1 MQEKMTMAE
10 QTNVTVTA
18 EAVEKQREH
27 QNKNYLSPRD
37 YIAYNLSGFGDK
49 NWDTF
54 NSRNASFFN
63 RNILG
68 VSAWTLSKASVVSG
82 IADTLDNAVS
92 GAIIDRTRTRWG
104 RVRPFLVL
112 TLPLWCIAQG
122 VNWSLPTNL
131 NQSLYMVIFSVLYY
145 LGSIA
150 NSFYA
155 PAYGAL
161 LYNLTPNVD
170 ERNRLIATD
179 TYADLIGGSVLP
191 EIFKLLVDILP
202 KTLAR
207 RTIYMGG
214 AYAGVVMVIIFRI
227 YGFFALRE
235 RVPLAS
241 REQMN
246 EVSVWKSLKSV
257 AGCRPMWVLLIKNFF
272 GVGKGVSSQIESDF
286 WINCYGKLSYSTIA
300 GLFTGLPSYFV
311 LPFAPKLSRKF
322 GVRNLCSGSYA
333 FCGLSYILM
342 YLVGF
347 QPFGKSRKV
356 LNIIWIT
363 FGLTVCGS
371 LNSIQRYSSTAMTG
385 DLYDYVEWKTGIRNE
400 GMINAAMGY
409 VSLVTNQVANLISG
423 ALITKLGIR
432 TTYINGNFVP
442 SDDPV
447 LLRNIWIVLAL
458 CPGLGRLA
466 KGITL
471 LFFNVNGKTKEKMME
486 ELAVARAAKV
496 ADAKPDEV

>member
-1 MQEKMTMAE
+1 MIDEKTAL
-10 QTNVTVTA
+10 TA
-18 EAVEKQREH
+18 EEIAIQKQREH
-27 QNKNYLSPRD
+27 QSKNYLSPSD

-68 VSAWTLSKASVVSG
+68 VSAWTLSKASVVSS
-82 IADTLDNAVS
+82 IADTIDNAFS

-122 VNWSLPTNL
+122 VNWSLPVNL
-131 NQSLYMVIFSVLYY
+131 SQSMYMVIFSVLYY

-150 NSFYA
+150 NSFYS

-179 TYADLIGGSVLP
+179 TYADLIGGGILP

-214 AYAGVVMVIIFRI
+214 AYAGVIMVIIFRI

-246 EVSVWKSLKSV
+246 EVSVWKSFKSV
-257 AGCRPMWVLLIKNFF
+257 AGCRPMWVLLIKGFF
-272 GVGKGVSSQIESDF
+272 GVGKGTSSQVESDF

-300 GLFTGLPSYFV
+300 GIFTGLPSYFV

-322 GVRNLCSGSYA
+322 GVRNLCSGSYM
-333 FCGLSYILM
+333 FCGLSYLIM

-347 QPFGKSRKV
+347 EPFGKARKV
-356 LNIIWIT
+356 FNIIWIT
-363 FGLTVCGS
+363 FALTICGS

-409 VSLVTNQVANLISG
+409 VSLLTNQLSTLLSG
-423 ALITKLGIR
+423 ALITKLGIK

-442 SDDPV
+442 SDDPI

-458 CPGLGRLA
+458 CPAIGRFM
-466 KGITL
+466 KGVTL

-496 ADAKPDEV
+496 MDTGAAANEE

>member
-1 MQEKMTMAE
+1 MAE
-10 QTNVTVTA
+10 ETRILTPEE
-18 EAVEKQREH
+18 EAVQKQREH
-27 QNKNYLSPRD
+27 QNKNYLSPKD

-68 VSAWTLSKASVVSG
+68 VSAWTLSKASVVSS
-82 IADTLDNAVS
+82 IADTLDNAIS
-92 GAIIDRTRTRWG
+92 GPIIDRTRTRWG

-122 VNWSLPTNL
+122 MNWSLPTNL
-131 NQSLYMVIFSVLYY
+131 SQSVYLVIFSILYY

-161 LYNLTPNVD
+161 LYNLTPNID

-214 AYAGVVMVIIFRI
+214 AYAGVLMVIIFRI

-246 EVSVWKSLKSV
+246 EVSVWKSFKSV
-257 AGCRPMWVLLIKNFF
+257 AGCRPMWVVLIKGFF
-272 GVGKGVSSQIESDF
+272 GVGKGMSSQIESDF

-300 GLFTGLPSYFV
+300 GIFTGLPSYFV
-311 LPFAPKLSRKF
+311 LPFAPKLTRKM
-322 GVRNLCSGSYA
+322 GVRNLCCASYA
-333 FCGLSYILM
+333 FCGLSYFIM

-363 FGLTVCGS
+363 IALTVCGS

-409 VSLVTNQVANLISG
+409 VSLLTNQASTLISG

-432 TTYINGNFVP
+432 TSYVNGNFVP

-458 CPGLGRLA
+458 CPAIGRFM
-466 KGITL
+466 KGVTL
-471 LFFNVNGKTKEKMME
+471 MFFNVNGKTKERMME

-496 ADAKPDEV
+496 MDKSDKETEQ

>member
-1 MQEKMTMAE
+1 MADEK
-10 QTNVTVTA
+10 TVLTA
-18 EAVEKQREH
+18 EEIAVQKQREH

-68 VSAWTLSKASVVSG
+68 VSAWTLSKASVVSS
-82 IADTLDNAVS
+82 IADTLDNAIS
-92 GAIIDRTRTRWG
+92 GPIIDRTRTRWG

-112 TLPLWCIAQG
+112 TLPIWCIAQG
-122 VNWSLPTNL
+122 VNWSLPVNL
-131 NQSLYMVIFSVLYY
+131 SQSLYMVIFSVLYY

-150 NSFYA
+150 NSFYG

-161 LYNLTPNVD
+161 LYNLTPNLD

-179 TYADLIGGSVLP
+179 TYADLIGGSILP

-214 AYAGVVMVIIFRI
+214 AYAGVIMVIIFRI

-246 EVSVWKSLKSV
+246 EVSVWKSFKSV
-257 AGCRPMWVLLIKNFF
+257 AGCRPMWVVLIKSFF
-272 GVGKGVSSQIESDF
+272 GVGKGTSAQIESDF

-300 GLFTGLPSYFV
+300 GIFTGLPSYFV
-311 LPFAPKLSRKF
+311 LPFAPKLTRKF
-322 GVRNLCSGSYA
+322 GVRNLCSGSYMI
-333 FCGLSYILM
+333 CGICYFVM
-342 YLVGF
+342 YLIGF
-347 QPFGKSRKV
+347 QPFGKAKKV
-356 LNIIWIT
+356 LNIAWVT
-363 FGLTVCGS
+363 LALTACGS

-385 DLYDYVEWKTGIRNE
+385 DLYDYVEWQTGIRNE

-409 VSLVTNQVANLISG
+409 VSLLTNQASTLISG
-423 ALITKLGIR
+423 ALISKLGIK

-442 SDDPV
+442 SDDPI

-458 CPGLGRLA
+458 CPAIGRFL
-466 KGITL
+466 KGVTL
-471 LFFNVNGKTKEKMME
+471 LFFNVNGKTKERMME

-496 ADAKPDEV
+496 MDKGSTENAE

>member
-1 MQEKMTMAE
+1 MAE
-10 QTNVTVTA
+10 ETRILTPEE
-18 EAVEKQREH
+18 EAVQKQREH
-27 QNKNYLSPRD
+27 QNKNYLSPKD

-68 VSAWTLSKASVVSG
+68 VSAWTLSKASVVSS
-82 IADTLDNAVS
+82 IADTLDNAIS
-92 GAIIDRTRTRWG
+92 GPIIDRTRTRWG
-104 RVRPFLVL
+104 RVKPFLVL

-122 VNWSLPTNL
+122 MNWSLPTNL
-131 NQSLYMVIFSVLYY
+131 SQSVYLVIFSILYY

-161 LYNLTPNVD
+161 LYNLTPNID

-214 AYAGVVMVIIFRI
+214 AYAGVLMVIIFRI

-246 EVSVWKSLKSV
+246 EVSVWKSFKSV
-257 AGCRPMWVLLIKNFF
+257 AGCRPMWVVLIKGFF
-272 GVGKGVSSQIESDF
+272 GVGKGMSSQIESDF

-300 GLFTGLPSYFV
+300 GIFTGLPSYFV
-311 LPFAPKLSRKF
+311 LPFAPKLTRKM
-322 GVRNLCSGSYA
+322 GVRNLCCASYA
-333 FCGLSYILM
+333 FCGLSYFIM

-363 FGLTVCGS
+363 IALTVCGS

-409 VSLVTNQVANLISG
+409 VSLLTNQASTLISG

-432 TTYINGNFVP
+432 TSYVNGNFVP

-458 CPGLGRLA
+458 CPAIGRFM
-466 KGITL
+466 KGVTL
-471 LFFNVNGKTKEKMME
+471 MFFNVNGKTKERMME

-496 ADAKPDEV
+496 MDKSDKETEQ

>member
-1 MQEKMTMAE
+1 MAE
-10 QTNVTVTA
+10 EKILTA
-18 EAVEKQREH
+18 EQEAVERQKDQ

-68 VSAWTLSKASVVSG
+68 VSAWTLSKASVVSSV
-82 IADTLDNAVS
+82 ADTLDNAIS
-92 GAIIDRTRTRWG
+92 GPIIDRTRTRWG

-122 VNWSLPTNL
+122 VNWALPTDL
-131 NQSLYMVIFSVLYY
+131 NQTLYLVIFSVLYY

-150 NSFYA
+150 NSFYG

-214 AYAGVVMVIIFRI
+214 AYAGVLMVIVFRI

-241 REQMN
+241 RAQMN
-246 EVSVWKSLKSV
+246 EVSVWKSFKSV
-257 AGCRPMWVLLIKNFF
+257 AKCRPMWALLVKNFF

-300 GLFTGLPSYFV
+300 GIFTGLPSYFV
-311 LPFAPKLSRKF
+311 LPFAPRLSRKF
-322 GVRNLCSGSYA
+322 GVRNLGSATYM
-333 FCGLSYILM
+333 FCGLSYFLM
-342 YLVGF
+342 YLIGY
-347 QPFGKSRKV
+347 QPFGKARKV
-356 LNIIWIT
+356 FNIAWIT
-363 FGLTVCGS
+363 IALTVCGS
-371 LNSIQRYSSTAMTG
+371 LNSIQRYCSTAMTG

-409 VSLVTNQVANLISG
+409 VSLITNQVSTLISG
-423 ALITKLGIR
+423 GLITKLGIK

-442 SDDPV
+442 SDDPI

-458 CPGLGRLA
+458 CPAIGRFA
-466 KGITL
+466 KGVSL
-471 LFFNVNGKTKEKMME
+471 LFFNVHGKTREKMMAD
-486 ELAVARAAKV
+486 LAVARAAKV
-496 ADAKPDEV
+496 TDTGKAQQTEE

>member
-1 MQEKMTMAE
+1 MAE
-10 QTNVTVTA
+10 ENKVLTTQD
-18 EAVEKQREH
+18 EAVEKQLSH
-27 QNKNYLSPRD
+27 QHKNYLSPRD
-37 YIAYNLSGFGDK
+37 YVAYNLSGFGDK

-68 VSAWTLSKASVVSG
+68 VDALTLSEASVVSS
-82 IADTLDNAVS
+82 IADTLDNAIS
-92 GAIIDRTRTRWG
+92 GPIIDRTRTRWG
-104 RVRPFLVL
+104 RVRPFLIL
-112 TLPLWCIAQG
+112 TLPIWCIAQG

-131 NQSLYMVIFSVLYY
+131 SQSFYMVIFSVLYY
-145 LGSIA
+145 LASIA
-150 NSFYA
+150 NSFYT

-179 TYADLIGGSVLP
+179 TYADLIGGSIFP

-214 AYAGVVMVIIFRI
+214 AYACVLMVIIFRI

-246 EVSVWKSLKSV
+246 EVSVWKSFKSV
-257 AGCRPMWVLLIKNFF
+257 AKCRPMWVILIKSSF
-272 GVGKGVSSQIESDF
+272 GVGKAVSAQIESDF

-300 GLFTGLPSYFV
+300 GIFTGLPSYFV
-311 LPFAPKLSRKF
+311 LPFAPKLARKM
-322 GVRNLCSGSYA
+322 GVRNLCSASYS
-333 FCGLSYILM
+333 FCGLSYLIM
-342 YLVGF
+342 YLIGY

-363 FGLTVCGS
+363 FALTVCGS
-371 LNSIQRYSSTAMTG
+371 VNSIQRFSSTAMTG
-385 DLYDYVEWKTGIRNE
+385 DLYDYVEWTTGIRNE

-409 VSLVTNQVANLISG
+409 VSLISNQAATLFSG
-423 ALITKLGIR
+423 ALISKLGIK
-432 TTYINGNFVP
+432 TAYINGNFVP
-442 SDDPV
+442 SEDPK
-447 LLRNIWIVLAL
+447 LLKNIWLVLAL
-458 CPGLGRLA
+458 CPGIGRLA
-466 KGITL
+466 KGLVL
-471 LFFNVNGKTKEKMME
+471 LLFNVNGKTKEKMMA

-496 ADAKPDEV
+496 TQD

>member
-1 MQEKMTMAE
+1 MAE
-10 QTNVTVTA
+10 ETKILTPEE
-18 EAVEKQREH
+18 EAVAKQRDH

-68 VSAWTLSKASVVSG
+68 VSAWTLSKASVVSS
-82 IADTLDNAVS
+82 IADTLDNAIS
-92 GAIIDRTRTRWG
+92 GPIIDRTRTRWG
-104 RVRPFLVL
+104 RVKPFLVL

-122 VNWSLPTNL
+122 MNWSLPTNL
-131 NQSLYMVIFSVLYY
+131 SQSVYLVIFSILYY

-161 LYNLTPNVD
+161 LYNLTPNID

-214 AYAGVVMVIIFRI
+214 AYAGVLMVIVFRI

-246 EVSVWKSLKSV
+246 EVSVWKSFKSV
-257 AGCRPMWVLLIKNFF
+257 AGCRPMWVVLIKGFF
-272 GVGKGVSSQIESDF
+272 GVGKGMSSQIESDF

-300 GLFTGLPSYFV
+300 GIFTGLPSYFV
-311 LPFAPKLSRKF
+311 LPFAPKLTRKM
-322 GVRNLCSGSYA
+322 GVRNLCSASYA
-333 FCGLSYILM
+333 FCGLSYFIM

-363 FGLTVCGS
+363 IALTVCGS

-409 VSLVTNQVANLISG
+409 VSLLTNQASTLISG
-423 ALITKLGIR
+423 ALITRLGIR
-432 TTYINGNFVP
+432 TSYVNGNFVP

-458 CPGLGRLA
+458 CPAIGRFM
-466 KGITL
+466 KGVTL
-471 LFFNVNGKTKEKMME
+471 MFFNVNGKTKEKMME
-486 ELAVARAAKV
+486 DLAVARAAKV
-496 ADAKPDEV
+496 MDKGAQKDSE